1 MTDGADDK
9 SVEPPTPYQP
19 TGDPTPSPRLP
30 NSIGSTWMGVGGA
43 HSAISQMLKNIDA
56 TSAFSKA
63 LTNVDTPSAISQI
76 LKNIDATSA
85 FSKALTNVDTPSAI
99 SKALTNVDTPS
110 AISQI
115 LKSLKATEFVTRAVG
130 GGFANPS
137 MYSEWFDSAAH
148 DVLAELGLQGSVEP
162 DIIAFAPSLDDSA
175 YAILR
180 THAPDI
186 AQAIDAA
193 AERVRTPFWRTS
205 TVRNALA
212 WIVASVVV
220 ILYVGGT
227 VLWPPW
233 GVVVVALLSAGGVS
247 ARSAYKSIT
256 GGGERPPAP

>member
-43 HSAISQMLKNIDA
+43 HSAMSQMLKNIDA

-99 SKALTNVDTPS
+99 S
-110 AISQI
+110 QM
-115 LKSLKATEFVTRAVG
+115 LKSLKATDFVTRAVG